1 MDERIEDL
9 LSRKADGELASD
21 EERELAAWT
30 RESRG
35 HEALLK
41 EYLRVR
47 RWMESGREY
56 VPDVWRR
63 FAEWQRLRRR
73 RRMTAWVRYAA
84 VFVVA
89 LACGWGIWQYERFE
103 RGKEA
108 DMFLGEV
115 EQPESMGA
123 FFEWADGR
131 RVVLEEG
138 MRDSVLE
145 MRAGAT
151 VRVDENQVLRYET
164 TEERCDS
171 VVRYNRLVVP
181 VGGEYRMAL
190 ADGTVVWLNSASEL
204 EIPTFFQ
211 GGERRVRLAGE
222 AYFEVAR
229 DESRP
234 FRVEAQ
240 GVTVEVLGT
249 KFNVTAYPD
258 EENTATTLV
267 EGRVRLTNLAGK
279 EVELNPGEQ
288 AVALGKEIRVGKV
301 NVENVISWMT
311 GRYYFYQARLEE
323 IFRQAERWYG
333 VRVRFEEEELKDI
346 RFSGG
351 VLKFNPVEDLLKMVE
366 ATGPV
371 RFRVDGKNILV
382 MRK

>member
-73 RRMTAWVRYAA
+73 RRMMAWVRYAA

-89 LACGWGIWQYERFE
+89 LACGWGLWTTSR
-103 RGKEA
+103 
-108 DMFLGEV
+108 LGQEEPHV
-115 EQPESMGA
+115 LYGQLEQPEETKV

-131 RVVLEEG
+131 RVVLEEEV
-138 MRDSVLE
+138 RDSVLDE
-145 MRAGAT
+145 REGMV
-151 VRVDENQVLRYET
+151 VRVDEGRTLHYET
-164 TEERCDS
+164 TMGQRDS
-171 VVRYNRLVVP
+171 VARYHRLVVP
-181 VGGEYRMAL
+181 VGGEYRMEL
-190 ADGTVVWLNSASEL
+190 EDGTVVWLNSASEL
-204 EIPTFFQ
+204 EIPTFFL
-211 GGERRVRLAGE
+211 GDERRVRLTGE

-240 GVTVEVLGT
+240 GVTVRVLGT
-249 KFNVTAYPD
+249 KFNVAAYPD

-267 EGRVRLTNLAGK
+267 EGRVRLANLAGK
-279 EVELNPGEQ
+279 EVELKPGEQ
-288 AVALGKEIRVGKV
+288 AVASEKEIRVGKV
-301 NVENVISWMT
+301 NVENVISWMA
-311 GRYYFYQARLEE
+311 GRYYFHQARLEE

-371 RFRVDGKNILV
+371 RFRMDGKNILV